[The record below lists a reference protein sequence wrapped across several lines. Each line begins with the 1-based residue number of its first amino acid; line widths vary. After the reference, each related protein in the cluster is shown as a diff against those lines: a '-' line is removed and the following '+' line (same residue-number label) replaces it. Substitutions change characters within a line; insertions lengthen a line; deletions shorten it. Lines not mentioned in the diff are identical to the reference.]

1 MINLNLEKLY
11 RYPRNMEPMW
21 VAVPVKRGRLGD
33 ASQVC
38 VYDGDERLTSQT
50 KVTSRYDDGSIRFLF
65 TRFEGNLP
73 GNAGKKFELFL
84 DDEDLKASGRKSDIS
99 DEKNPGS
106 KNADNNS
113 HNMNSSGNR
122 NSSDN
127 VNNIGIKADSAAVST
142 VYNTDGFTVDTGAVS
157 FTVKNYSQGLFESL
171 SYGDRLYEKGQFKGP
186 YLTDKAGIRYELNL
200 NRWSVVEEGAVC
212 TILAVDGYN
221 ETESGGCE
229 ESKHYRF
236 EIRLTV
242 YAGKPWIDVSYRI
255 FNTSETPLSIK
266 SLVFSVMDRADM
278 EQDISLATLDSSAMI
293 DSTGCGDIGTELK
306 NDGGLIYR
314 TRGTKDLDTIEKLAR
329 VENIRTC
336 AGASNYKTDFIIG
349 KDGAQVNKAAY
360 DKALLMEG
368 NEHMAEVLYGT
379 FFADRTD
386 SEGGVCATIYQAQQ
400 NYPKAVKAD
409 KDGLYVMLVP
419 EGFNDVIMQPG
430 MAREQRFMLHFHAAA
445 ESLAELDN
453 RSLIYQMPDRLVIA
467 PDVYKNSGAVT
478 DVFADKCSPEIDML
492 LIGKADARAR
502 SFGMLNW
509 GDTID
514 QNYTKQG
521 RGGGAA
527 VWANNEYDFP
537 HACALMYMRMGIR
550 RYLDFCMVHAS
561 HWMDVD
567 VCHYSSDPLKLGG
580 LTEHTKGHVINGVM
594 VPSHE
599 WVEGFLDYYHLTG
612 DERGLETAV
621 GIGDNIIRLLDT
633 PAYAV
638 AGESNARE
646 TGWALRALTALY
658 IETGEEKY
666 RIKCDKIVGYF
677 EKWYEDYGCFAAP
690 YTDNTLIHVG
700 FMISVA
706 VGSLMRYY
714 RVNKTDSLKN
724 LIMLAV
730 DDILDNCMLE
740 CGLFYYKELP
750 SLTRLGNNTLLL
762 EAMAT
767 GYELTRDRKY
777 LEAGLGTIR
786 RVLQEPYKY
795 VGGDKQIVGDAL
807 VTSGDSTKNFA
818 QSFYPVAYYYKC
830 LVEAGMDEY
839 VHI

>member
-1 MINLNLEKLY
+1 MINLHLEKLY
-11 RYPRNMEPMW
+11 RYPRIMEPMW
-21 VAVPVKRGRLGD
+21 IAVPVKKGQLSG
-33 ASQVC
+33 ASDVS
-38 VYDGDERLTSQT
+38 VYDGTEKLPVQT
-50 KVTSRYDDGSIRFLF
+50 KVTARYDDGSVRFLF
-65 TRFEGNLP
+65 TRFMGNLP
-73 GNAGKKFELFL
+73 GNSAKDFSLYL
-84 DDEDLKASGRKSDIS
+84 
-99 DEKNPGS
+99 DEKDRREYVEDSAVQECASDAGQLVVTQ
-106 KNADNNS
+106 NAD
-113 HNMNSSGNR
+113 
-122 NSSDN
+122 
-127 VNNIGIKADSAAVST
+127 
-142 VYNTDGFTVDTGAVS
+142 GFIVDTGALC
-157 FTVKNYSQGLFESL
+157 FRVKNFSKNLFDSL
-171 SYGDRLYEKGQFKGP
+171 MCGRQLYEREQFLGP
-186 YLTDKAGIRYELNL
+186 YLCDGMGTRYNVTID
-200 NRWSVVEEGAVC
+200 RWRVVEEGDVC
-212 TILAVDGYN
+212 TILAVTGCND
-221 ETESGGCE
+221 TEFGGCE
-229 ESKHYRF
+229 ESNHYRF
-236 EIRLTV
+236 EIRVTA
-242 YAGKPWIDVSYRI
+242 YAGKPWLEISYRL
-255 FNTSETPLSIK
+255 FNTSESPLKIK
-266 SLVFSVMDRADM
+266 SLVFSVMSGNGM
-278 EQDISLATLDSSAMI
+278 EQDITLADMNDASYI
-293 DSTGCGDIGTELK
+293 DSTGCGDISVAIENENALV
-306 NDGGLIYR
+306 YR
-314 TRGTKDLDTIEKLAR
+314 TRGTKELLHIEELAPAQG
-329 VENIRTC
+329 VRTC
-336 AGASNYKTDFIIG
+336 AGASNYKTDFVIG
-349 KDGAQVNKAAY
+349 RDGTQVNKAAY

-386 SEGGVCATIYQAQQ
+386 ADGGVCATIFQAQQ

-409 KDGLYVMLVP
+409 KDGVHVMLVP
-419 EGFNDVIMQPG
+419 EGFNDVVMQPG
-430 MAREQRFMLHFHAAA
+430 MAREQRFMLHFHEAD
-445 ESLAELDN
+445 EHIAELDN
-453 RSLIYQMPDRLVIA
+453 RSLIYQMPDRPIIA
-467 PDVYKNSGAVT
+467 PYVYKNSGAVT
-478 DVFADKCSPEIDML
+478 DVFADKANADIDML
-492 LIGKADARAR
+492 LMSKADARAR

-567 VCHYSSDPLKLGG
+567 VCHYSADPLKIGG

-612 DERGLETAV
+612 DERGLETAI
-621 GIGDNIIRLLDT
+621 GIGENVLKLLDT

-658 IETGEEKY
+658 IETGDEKY
-666 RIKCDKIVGYF
+666 KAKCDRIVGYF
-677 EKWYEDYGCFAAP
+677 EKWYDDYGCFAAP
-690 YTDNTLIHVG
+690 YTDNTVIHVG

-714 RVNKTDSLKN
+714 KINKTDKLKE

-750 SLTRLGNNTLLL
+750 SLARLGNNTLLL
-762 EAMAT
+762 EAMAA
-767 GYELTRDRKY
+767 GYELTGDKKY
-777 LEAGLGTIR
+777 LEAGIATMKRTLR
-786 RVLQEPYKY
+786 EPHKY
-795 VGGDKQIVGDAL
+795 VGGDKQIIGDAL

-818 QSFYPVAYYYKC
+818 QSFYPIAYYYKC
-830 LVEAGMDEY
+830 LVEAGMEEH